1 MNSDLLDQGT
11 SVGRRGLL
19 SALFFASAFFCHP
32 CFGLVVKVE
41 TIGSF
46 ENPQNSKRV
55 LAAEKMRVCVIA
67 PSRLIE
73 RQILHIWPIFCSM
86 DPHANNYSQVHER
99 RLQSRQ
105 K

>member
-55 LAAEKMRVCVIA
+55 LVAEKNARMRHSSVSTDRTA
-67 PSRLIE
+67 
-73 RQILHIWPIFCSM
+73 
-86 DPHANNYSQVHER
+86 DPTYLANLLFNGPTRE
-99 RLQSRQ
+99 
-105 K
+105 